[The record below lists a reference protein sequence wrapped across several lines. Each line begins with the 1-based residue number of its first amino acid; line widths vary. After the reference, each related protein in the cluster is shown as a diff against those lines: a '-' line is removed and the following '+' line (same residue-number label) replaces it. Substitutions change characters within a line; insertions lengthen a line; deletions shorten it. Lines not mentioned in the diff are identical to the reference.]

1 MNFAAKDL
9 VNTNDAILEIANR
22 WGYENG
28 SKFSS
33 AFKQI
38 MGCNPREYRVK
49 NKMLN

>member
-9 VNTNDAILEIANR
+9 VKTDDTILAIANR

-28 SKFSS
+28 SKFSF

-49 NKMLN
+49 NKLLN